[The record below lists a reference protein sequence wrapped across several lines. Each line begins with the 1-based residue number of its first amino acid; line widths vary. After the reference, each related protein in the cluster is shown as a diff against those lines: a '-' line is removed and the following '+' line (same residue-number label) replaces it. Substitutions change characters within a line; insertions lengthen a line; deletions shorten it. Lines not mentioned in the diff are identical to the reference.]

1 MTNIAREV
9 LDEKTIDR
17 DPIKQF
23 QLWFNDAFAAGLPLP
38 EAMTLATAT
47 PDGKPSARMVLLKQV
62 DHDGF
67 VFYTNYRSAKAEQLD
82 ANPYAALVFYWAKL
96 DRQVR
101 VEGSVV
107 RTSAQ
112 ESRDY
117 FKTRPRES
125 QIGAWASPQSEA
137 ISSRDVLEQRRQ
149 ELGIRVTLGARTA
162 DVLGLVLRHGVRVTG
177 AGIAAGVVGGLALSR
192 VIERLLFGVSSTDP
206 LTFAAA
212 ALVLGAAG
220 LLACWI
226 PAREATKVDPLVALR
241 H

>member
-1 MTNIAREV
+1 MSSIPDNIVLEG

-17 DPIKQF
+17 DPIRQF
-23 QLWFNDAFAAGLPLP
+23 QTWFNDAIEAKLPLP

-62 DHDGF
+62 DDDGF
-67 VFYTNYRSAKAEQLD
+67 VFFTNYKSAKAEQLD
-82 ANPYAALVFYWAKL
+82 ANPYAALVFYWARL

-125 QIGAWASPQSEA
+125 QIGAWASAQSEV
-137 ISSRDVLEQRRQ
+137 ISGREVLE
-149 ELGIRVTLGARTA
+149 
-162 DVLGLVLRHGVRVTG
+162 
-177 AGIAAGVVGGLALSR
+177 
-192 VIERLLFGVSSTDP
+192 ER
-206 LTFAAA
+206 
-212 ALVLGAAG
+212 
-220 LLACWI
+220 
-226 PAREATKVDPLVALR
+226 ARELETLYGERDIDCPEHWGGYRLTPERIEFWKSRIGRLHDRILYERDSTGWVISRLAP
-241 H
+241 

>member
-149 ELGIRVTLGARTA
+149 ELEALYLDREVDCPDYWGGYRLKPERIEFWKSRIGRLHDRILYQRDA
-162 DVLGLVLRHGVRVTG
+162 TG
-177 AGIAAGVVGGLALSR
+177 WSITRLA
-192 VIERLLFGVSSTDP
+192 P
-206 LTFAAA
+206 
-212 ALVLGAAG
+212 
-220 LLACWI
+220 
-226 PAREATKVDPLVALR
+226 
-241 H
+241 